1 MFRHIDRRGFVA
13 AFAAISALLGLVAPA
28 SFASAQTPT
37 PAPSSA
43 PTAPQTEAALPAP
56 SRSAAEPPPP
66 VSTYRINPG
75 DEIEIYV
82 WGEERLQRQLR
93 VLPDGSIAFPL
104 VGQLKVAGMLPQDVE
119 RVVSTRLSSQYRG
132 EVPVVTVSVRAPNGM
147 QFSVMGKVKSPGS
160 FTVGRYVNVLD
171 ALSLAGGPAEF
182 ANLGSV
188 LVITRRSGK
197 LQTFS
202 LRLDGLFKSNPN
214 GKDIN
219 DTNIISI
226 LPGDIV
232 IVP

>member
-1 MFRHIDRRGFVA
+1 MFRLLDRRSRIAVLAALA
-13 AFAAISALLGLVAPA
+13 AFAGWFAPGRAALAQPAAPA
-28 SFASAQTPT
+28 ASQAAAA
-37 PAPSSA
+37 PAPSETAA
-43 PTAPQTEAALPAP
+43 PAPIEPLPA
-56 SRSAAEPPPP
+56 

-104 VGQLKVAGMLPQDVE
+104 VGQLNVAGMLPQDVE
-119 RVVSTRLSSQYRG
+119 RVVSARLSSQYRG
-132 EVPVVTVSVRAPNGM
+132 DVPVVTVSVRTPSGM

-182 ANLGSV
+182 ANLSSV
-188 LVITRRSGK
+188 MVITRRSGK

-202 LRLDGLFKSNPN
+202 LRLDGLFKANAN
-214 GKDIN
+214 GRDVN
-219 DTNIISI
+219 DTNIVAI